1 MGRRQ
6 RLLSAPSPRKTY
18 SFRFGALNGGLNIRD
33 AEINLK
39 DNESP
44 EIVNLWWEDGVLQA
58 RPGQVRATSG

>member
-1 MGRRQ
+1 MAFVNLKQ
-6 RLLSAPSPRKTY
+6 MPKPRTVHT
-18 SFRFGALNGGLNIRD
+18 FRFGALNGGLNIRD